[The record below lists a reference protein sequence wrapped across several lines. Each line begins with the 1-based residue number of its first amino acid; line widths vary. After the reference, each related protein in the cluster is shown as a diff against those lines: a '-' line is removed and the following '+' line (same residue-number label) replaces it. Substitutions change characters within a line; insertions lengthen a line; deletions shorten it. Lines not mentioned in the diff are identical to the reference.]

1 LELPVPVVFHREPCS
16 LLVGGRWLCMTTVL
30 GCIVVFDLAKE
41 TFSVVSFPDGV
52 TVSCVELDILDH
64 TLARAGD
71 TGIYLVHAKGVEL
84 HVWFRRMDGGAAG
97 IWERVETVYL
107 PMLFGD
113 LVAMKIWDY
122 LVSRNAKLVDV
133 DHFYV
138 WDLEYGVEVHDVVGD
153 DAEFVF
159 LTVAKHVPVFLL
171 DVKKRKVEKVLQ
183 TCGDG
188 RQLCGISAIMMPW
201 PPVFPAL
208 SQRG

>member
-1 LELPVPVVFHREPCS
+1 M
-16 LLVGGRWLCMTTVL
+16 GT
-30 GCIVVFDLAKE
+30 A
-41 TFSVVSFPDGV
+41 TFSVVNFPDGV
-52 TVSCVELDILDH
+52 RVACVQQEVLDH

-138 WDLEYGVEVHDVVGD
+138 WDLEYGVDVHDVVGD

-159 LTVAKHVPVFLL
+159 LTVAKHGPVFLL

-183 TCGDG
+183 PSEQDDDG
-188 RQLCGISAIMMPW
+188 GRELCGISAFMMPW

-208 SQRG
+208 NQRG